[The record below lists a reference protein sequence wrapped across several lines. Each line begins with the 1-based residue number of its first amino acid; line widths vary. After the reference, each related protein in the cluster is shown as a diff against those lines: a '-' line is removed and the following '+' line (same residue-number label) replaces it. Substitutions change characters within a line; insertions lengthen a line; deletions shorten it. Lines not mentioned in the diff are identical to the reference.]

1 MIKNFINIFHAFIIA
16 GVLFSFSGCGFKANP
31 VYKPNDKQQEKTQQ
45 Q

>member
-1 MIKNFINIFHAFIIA
+1 MIKNFVNIFHAFIIA

-31 VYKPNDKQQEKTQQ
+31 VYKPSDKQETTQQ

>member
-1 MIKNFINIFHAFIIA
+1 MIKSFINIFHAFIIA
-16 GVLFSFSGCGFKANP
+16 GVLFSFSGCGYKGDR

>member
-16 GVLFSFSGCGFKANP
+16 GVLFSFSGCGFKADP
-31 VYKPNDKQQEKTQQ
+31 VYKPSDKQQKTQQ

>member
-1 MIKNFINIFHAFIIA
+1 MSKNIVKFFHTIIIA